1 MMTMTQEKICDVRVD
16 SDGWNAIEPAV
27 LAELCLEAIAAV
39 HPQARQPV
47 SILFTDDAAMTALNA
62 EYRAKEGTT
71 NVLSFPAG
79 DALPPGESYLGD
91 IALAV
96 ETCQTEAMARGV
108 SLGDHAAH
116 LIVHGVLHLIGYD
129 HGRYGCGGDGN
140 AGIDHSRS
148 PWRARPICR
157 LPWAQLRRRL
167 DRWRTIFQTFQT
179 VLAKRDS
186 WRGCDRYSPART
198 RAT

>member
-16 SDGWNAIEPAV
+16 SDGWNAIEPAA

-39 HPQARQPV
+39 HPQAGQPV

-62 EYRAKEGTT
+62 EYRAKEGPT

-129 HGRYGCGGDGN
+129 HEGDTDAAAMETQESIILARLGVPDPYAGSHGR
-140 AGIDHSRS
+140 S
-148 PWRARPICR
+148 
-157 LPWAQLRRRL
+157 
-167 DRWRTIFQTFQT
+167 
-179 VLAKRDS
+179 
-186 WRGCDRYSPART
+186 CDDD
-198 RAT
+198 